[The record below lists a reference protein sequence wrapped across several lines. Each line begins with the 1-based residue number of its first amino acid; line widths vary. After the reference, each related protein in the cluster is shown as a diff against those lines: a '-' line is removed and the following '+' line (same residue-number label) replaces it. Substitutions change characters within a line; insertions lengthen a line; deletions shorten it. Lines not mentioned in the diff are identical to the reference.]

1 MNILFIDPIFGI
13 SGDMMISAFLDA
25 GMPFND
31 LEELLK
37 TIPVDMPAMRPV
49 RKKQGIIEGTH
60 LKIADTRT
68 HLSVTQMES
77 LIQGMKTEIKIKNDA
92 RGMLNVLVDAEAKVH
107 GVARDKVHF
116 HELSHIDTLIDVV
129 SVAKGMHY
137 FGIEKIYCGP
147 VPMGRGT
154 IEISHGI
161 VPNPPPATVEILTG
175 YKLLFLDIPLEL
187 TTPTGA
193 TIVRHYVQK
202 MHSSPSF
209 TIEKIGYGLGSYES
223 ERPDALRIFIGTS
236 EDPSHEEEIWILE
249 VDLDDMDME
258 YLGAV
263 AEKIRDKGA
272 LDVLYF
278 PVYMKKGRIGVRLS
292 ITTPIDSLQ
301 RLVDTVLAETTTF
314 GLRMQKYLRRVLKRE
329 EKIIDTSY
337 GSVRIKNGYD
347 REGRLVKTHI
357 EFNDV
362 KRIADEKGLAYRAAL
377 EIIRSELD
385 FKKDYE
391 LSSLSSSGLIDAP
404 E

>member
-25 GMPFND
+25 GMPFNE

-77 LIQGMKTEIKIKNDA
+77 LIEGMKAEIKIKNDA

-107 GVARDKVHF
+107 GVARDEVHF

-154 IEISHGI
+154 IKISHGI

-193 TIVRHYVQK
+193 AIVRYYVK
-202 MHSSPSF
+202 DMHGAPSF

-236 EDPSHEEEIWILE
+236 EDPSHEEEVWLLE

-292 ITTPIDSLQ
+292 ITTPIDTLQ
-301 RLVDTVLAETTTF
+301 KLVDTVLAETTTF

-357 EFNDV
+357 EFDDV

-377 EIIRSELD
+377 GIIRSELD
-385 FKKDYE
+385 FKKGYE
-391 LSSLSSSGLIDAP
+391 LSSFSSSGLIDAS

>member
-25 GMPFND
+25 GMPF
-31 LEELLK
+31 EELDSLLK
-37 TIPVDMPAMRPV
+37 RIPVDMPSMKPV

-60 LKIADTRT
+60 LKIADSKT
-68 HLSVTQMES
+68 HLSVAQMER
-77 LIQGMKTEIKIKNDA
+77 LIEDMNTEPRIKDDA
-92 RGMLNVLVDAEAKVH
+92 KGMLNVLVAAEAKVH
-107 GVARDKVHF
+107 GVPRDEVHF

-154 IEISHGI
+154 IRISHGV

-175 YKLLFLDIPLEL
+175 YNLLFLDIPLEL

-193 TIVRHYVQK
+193 AIVRYYVK
-202 MHSSPSF
+202 DMHGAPSF
-209 TIEKIGYGLGSYES
+209 TMAKIGHGLGSYES
-223 ERPDALRIFIGTS
+223 ETPDALRIFIGTS
-236 EDPSHEEEIWILE
+236 ENPSHEEEVWLLE

-263 AEKIRDKGA
+263 AERIRGKGA

-292 ITTPIDSLQ
+292 ITAPIESVQGLIDA
-301 RLVDTVLAETTTF
+301 VLSETTTF
-314 GLRMQKYLRRVLKRE
+314 GVRMQKFQRRVLRRE
-329 EKIIDTSY
+329 ENIIDTPY
-337 GSVRIKNGYD
+337 GPVRIKAGYD
-347 REGRLVKTHI
+347 REGHLIKTHI
-357 EFNDV
+357 EFDDV
-362 KRIADEKGLAYRAAL
+362 KRIADENGLTYRSAQK
-377 EIIRSELD
+377 IIRRELD
-385 FKKDYE
+385 YKK
-391 LSSLSSSGLIDAP
+391 
-404 E
+404 